1 MSIATVASMTEV
13 LGLRCGP
20 QDLAAN
26 QRVLLFQMGVSL
38 LSGVL
43 VAAPSTSFPRA
54 PGSGPDRGRE
64 TDLHESSPA
73 VGWGSGSEGISS

>member
-1 MSIATVASMTEV
+1 VSIATVASMTEV

-38 LSGVL
+38 LSGGAGRRAEHV
-43 VAAPSTSFPRA
+43 FPASARLR
-54 PGSGPDRGRE
+54 PGQGSGD
-64 TDLHESSPA
+64 
-73 VGWGSGSEGISS
+73 